1 MELQKPRRLVSLLA
15 SVTDASEALVCVAS
29 GADIIDA
36 KNPAAGALGAL
47 PAERIRAIRNALAP
61 AVPVSATI
69 GDPSNDAERLA
80 QSVRLTAATGV
91 DFVKIGFWPSAAF
104 AETVSKLGRLPL
116 KSARLVA
123 VLLADRGVDLSLIAP
138 LAEAGFAGVML
149 DTYDKRNG
157 ALPDLVPAPA
167 MRDFVATV
175 RAKGMFAGLAG
186 SLRLDHVPGLVALSP
201 DVLGF
206 RGGLCRDQA
215 RTAAV
220 DAAAVHALRQA
231 CGPAPADAIAPL
243 RTEGAR

>member
-1 MELQKPRRLVSLLA
+1 
-15 SVTDASEALVCVAS
+15 
-29 GADIIDA
+29 
-36 KNPAAGALGAL
+36 
-47 PAERIRAIRNALAP
+47 
-61 AVPVSATI
+61 
-69 GDPSNDAERLA
+69 
-80 QSVRLTAATGV
+80 
-91 DFVKIGFWPSAAF
+91 
-104 AETVSKLGRLPL
+104 
-116 KSARLVA
+116 
-123 VLLADRGVDLSLIAP
+123 
-138 LAEAGFAGVML
+138 
-149 DTYDKRNG
+149 
-157 ALPDLVPAPA
+157 

-231 CGPAPADAIAPL
+231 CVPAPADAIAPL